1 MSKRELLTATRLREL
16 IHYEPDTGVF
26 TRLIDTGSRWKEGQ
40 VVGSMGS
47 DGYWL
52 IGVNSQQYRANCLAW
67 LYMTG
72 EWPESEVDHKDTDK
86 LNNRWLNLRDITP
99 LFNQQNKRKAR
110 KNNKCGLLGVFPN
123 KKGFSSQLRIPGG
136 KRIHLGTWKTPEEA
150 HAAHMEAKLKYHE
163 GFIP

>member
-1 MSKRELLTATRLREL
+1 MAQKILTAERLREIVVYDAL
-16 IHYEPDTGVF
+16 TGIF
-26 TRLIDTGSRWKEGQ
+26 IRRIDTNNGRWKAGQ
-40 VVGSMGS
+40 VVGSIGS
-47 DGYWL
+47 DGYL
-52 IGVNSQQYRANCLAW
+52 LVSIDGQQYRANRAAW
-67 LYMTG
+67 LYMKG
-72 EWPESEVDHKDTDK
+72 VWPAGEVDHKDTDK
-86 LNNRWLNLRDITP
+86 LNNRWLNLRDVPP

-110 KNNKCGLLGVFPN
+110 KNNKSGLLGVFPN